1 MRVFSLRGHKAPVS
15 SITQLENDLVTADR
29 DGHVIIWDL
38 LTKRCKAIWR
48 AHDGHIVTLEKT
60 QWGLLTHGRDSCI
73 RIWKGPF
80 DNLTNDVSV
89 LSQTP
94 AKPGP
99 STTESLL
106 HPETKSNLPAPDHFE
121 IPVNS
126 LNFCNVAV
134 SGNIIATPATRD
146 SERFDVY
153 QISASH
159 SLLRLVEN
167 YGQLLEGTVEGTV
180 EGTRTGTGIIMR
192 LLFVSESL
200 LFAGYESGRV
210 RGYRLKRQNVDSV
223 GEKSR
228 LVMNKDMKVT
238 VVMDEAA
245 HVPQPVL
252 TMEYDA
258 RKQVLYTGSAS
269 KKLKVYSVRHLVGTG
284 DETGDFGN
292 NETDVSEKSQEST
305 ELSISSS
312 PSAYNLGHYGIQS
325 LIVDSQIIAGF
336 WDGNVLIFKQKLEKL
351 AELER
356 QEEFIQP
363 GNDEEPNKT
372 TKKLVCLHLWHPQDS
387 ATLTTRKSQ
396 LRSRKLSSDPLLF
409 VGHGDGLVS
418 AYSLK

>member
-1 MRVFSLRGHKAPVS
+1 MRVFSLRGHRAPVS
-15 SITQLENDLVTADR
+15 NITQSGNDLVTADR
-29 DGHVIIWDL
+29 DGHVIVWDL
-38 LTKRCKAIWR
+38 ITKRCKAIWR

-80 DNLTNDVSV
+80 DKLTNDVSI
-89 LSQTP
+89 LSLTP
-94 AKPGP
+94 PKPGP
-99 STTESLL
+99 STQSLL

-134 SGNIIATPATRD
+134 CGNIIATSATRD
-146 SERFDVY
+146 SERFDIY
-153 QISASH
+153 QISASL

-167 YGQLLEGTVEGTV
+167 HGELLEDTL

-238 VVMDEAA
+238 MVMDEAA

-252 TMEYDA
+252 TLEYDA
-258 RKQVLYTGSAS
+258 RKQLLYTGSAS

-284 DETGDFGN
+284 NHGTEDFGN
-292 NETDVSEKSQEST
+292 DETEDFGESEIGKSQDS
-305 ELSISSS
+305 ELSLTSN
-312 PSAYNLGHYGIQS
+312 PDVFNLRHYGIQS
-325 LIVDSQIIAGF
+325 LIVGSNIIAGF
-336 WDGNVLIFKQKLEKL
+336 WDGNVLIFTQELEKL
-351 AELER
+351 TELER

-363 GNDEEPNKT
+363 ENEKPDKI
-372 TKKLVCLHLWHPQDS
+372 TKKLVCLHLWRPENS

-396 LRSRKLSSDPLLF
+396 MRSRKLSSDPLLF